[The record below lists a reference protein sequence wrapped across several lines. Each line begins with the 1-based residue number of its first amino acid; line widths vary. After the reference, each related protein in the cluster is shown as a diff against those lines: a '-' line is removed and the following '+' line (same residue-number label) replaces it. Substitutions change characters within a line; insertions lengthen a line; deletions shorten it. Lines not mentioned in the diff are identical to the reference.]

1 MLAYSLRYGR
11 RLAIPPLDGNDLP
24 KRPPCVG
31 INQLMKSSHDPPHSR
46 GCPHRVGIPAS
57 WPMARLQKIIDE
69 WWRGQ
74 EGCRRKHIRY
84 QQWALYESAGS
95 IQFWP
100 SESVAPSGR
109 APGKGIRALYKS
121 AGSIQ
126 FWPSESVAPS
136 GRAPGKGIRA
146 LYKSASSIQFWPSE
160 SVAPSGRAP
169 GKVIRA
175 LFKSAGSIQVW
186 PGEFV
191 APSGWAPGKT

>member
-11 RLAIPPLDGNDLP
+11 RLAIPPLGGNDLP

-31 INQLMKSSHDPPHSR
+31 INQLVKSSHDPPHSR

-57 WPMARLQKIIDE
+57 WPMGRLQKIIDE
-69 WWRGQ
+69 WRRGQ

-84 QQWALYESAGS
+84 QQW
-95 IQFWP
+95 
-100 SESVAPSGR
+100 
-109 APGKGIRALYKS
+109 ALYKS

-146 LYKSASSIQFWPSE
+146 LYSQRAQSNFDRVSLRLRLEERREKVYGHCSSQRGQSKFD
-160 SVAPSGRAP
+160 
-169 GKVIRA
+169 
-175 LFKSAGSIQVW
+175 QVSLW
-186 PGEFV
+186 LRLDERRVKPIVLNVLTCFDCLQERMR
-191 APSGWAPGKT
+191 PLSR